1 MISNAAN
8 EGEDAAYTPAD
19 RIVLKELFQD
29 IEKVMNPGSS
39 LQRGPDALDLLTSL
53 NDRKSVDFQPT
64 VFVTWDHE
72 PKEFK
77 TEVGLRAS
85 VLRLYLAWAETVVR
99 HETEVV
105 FLTHILLYFS
115 TTVPSAIYLYYDFH
129 YLHGLIHVLVT
140 VWFSGSFTL
149 MMHNHIHNNG
159 ILSRSWGAFDFF
171 FPYVLEPLMGHTW
184 DSYYY
189 HHVKHHHVEGNGPD
203 DLSSTIRYQRD
214 SIWAFLH
221 YEYRFIVFG
230 WCELPLYFAKK
241 GKYGLATRTF
251 PLGILLLALHISDGI
266 VEVQAH
272 LVCVYPAFVHLEG
285 GLDDRK
291 FGASMHWSMEVDPSS
306 DFRSSITLI
315 DPPVRHPIPHVLRHR
330 TNVNLT
336 E

>member
-1 MISNAAN
+1 MKRMSSSSRIS
-8 EGEDAAYTPAD
+8 
-19 RIVLKELFQD
+19 
-29 IEKVMNPGSS
+29 
-39 LQRGPDALDLLTSL
+39 
-53 NDRKSVDFQPT
+53 
-64 VFVTWDHE
+64 W
-72 PKEFK
+72 
-77 TEVGLRAS
+77 
-85 VLRLYLAWAETVVR
+85 
-99 HETEVV
+99 
-105 FLTHILLYFS
+105 LYFS
-115 TTVPSAIYLYYDFH
+115 TSVPSAIYLYYDFH
-129 YLHGLIHVLVT
+129 YLHGLVHVLVT

-251 PLGILLLALHISDGI
+251 LSEFSSLLFIYLMASWKFKPTLFAFILPLCILRVGLMIGNWGQHALVD
-266 VEVQAH
+266 
-272 LVCVYPAFVHLEG
+272 
-285 GLDDRK
+285 
-291 FGASMHWSMEVDPSS
+291 EVDPSS

-315 DPPVRHPIPHVLRHR
+315 DPPVRHSNPPRF
-330 TNVNLT
+330 NASY
-336 E
+336 